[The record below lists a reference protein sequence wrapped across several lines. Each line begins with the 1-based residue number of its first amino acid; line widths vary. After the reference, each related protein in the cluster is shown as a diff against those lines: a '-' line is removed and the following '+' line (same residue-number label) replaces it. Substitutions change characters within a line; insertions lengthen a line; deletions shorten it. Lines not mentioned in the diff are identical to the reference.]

1 MAKRRTSRRLA
12 TRTSRPLAKNG
23 GKRVSKRGGSDMRRV
38 EDAAR
43 AAGWAVERTKAGHLV
58 FRSPDR
64 SVPPVYTGSDIGE
77 RLAIKNIESMLRR
90 HGLETRSSRVK
101 KNAKCPACGSPHY
114 YEGMW
119 NRDCG
124 EPGCKYYQGG
134 TVAGAAAPVAAKAPS
149 AAPGD
154 FRVGDTVK
162 YTNVFGPKQLRRTVT
177 VGAVSPWYT
186 LEDGQHGY
194 VESVYMDGGRM
205 TGVLVTFEDDDDH
218 DVHYMFPVGEAEQ
231 ELRLLYRQKKRS
243 LTPNPEQQRIVY
255 ASKPLKKFKP
265 VSIFEQ
271 PAGYTTAK
279 PNGLWYSCGNEWEA
293 WMRRHQ
299 TLEQVNLLART
310 KFKYEVKL
318 ATDEML
324 LIRTP
329 EEFDAFEHKYG
340 KNGAINWWDVI
351 RDYAGIEICP
361 YRSDRTVSMEASHD
375 RAMMVGRKVIAAH
388 WYDLWDVASGAV
400 WRPGA
405 VKKIISLG
413 EFQKNR
419 SRA

>member
-1 MAKRRTSRRLA
+1 
-12 TRTSRPLAKNG
+12 
-23 GKRVSKRGGSDMRRV
+23 
-38 EDAAR
+38 
-43 AAGWAVERTKAGHLV
+43 
-58 FRSPDR
+58 
-64 SVPPVYTGSDIGE
+64 
-77 RLAIKNIESMLRR
+77 
-90 HGLETRSSRVK
+90 
-101 KNAKCPACGSPHY
+101 
-114 YEGMW
+114 
-119 NRDCG
+119 
-124 EPGCKYYQGG
+124 
-134 TVAGAAAPVAAKAPS
+134 
-149 AAPGD
+149 
-154 FRVGDTVK
+154 
-162 YTNVFGPKQLRRTVT
+162 
-177 VGAVSPWYT
+177 
-186 LEDGQHGY
+186 
-194 VESVYMDGGRM
+194 MDGGRM

-218 DVHYMFPVGEAEQ
+218 DVHYMFPVGEADQ
-231 ELRLLYRQKKRS
+231 ELRLLHRPKQKV
-243 LTPNPEQQRIVY
+243 TPNSEQQRVVY

-271 PAGYTTAK
+271 PEGYTTAK